1 MSLCP
6 SIDTLSMAYLD
17 DELAGEERRE
27 LELHLVECASC
38 RGHLEAERTELN
50 MLRSA
55 LAPPPAPDLLRAKIS
70 RALDQQDRRD
80 AHEGRQRWTRWMLPG
95 SAITASAAALL
106 LFLGVAIRPPRAPMS
121 TPVASEAVGTKTRST
136 PPLEVQGASTESWV
150 RQHFAAVEP
159 PQFIEPNVQL
169 IGGRAA
175 PIKGHDAV
183 ELRYLASVGD
193 NRVELRVH
201 LISDIGPND
210 LSAGQPVR
218 YGQLTLHVHDIGG
231 IPAVSYVDADHIGY
245 LFSSPRLSSGE
256 LLELVT
262 GSDLIR
268 RAQQQIR

>member
-38 RGHLEAERTELN
+38 RSHLDAERSELA

-55 LAPPPAPDLLRAKIS
+55 LVPPPAPDLLKARIARS
-70 RALDQQDRRD
+70 LDDEDRRE
-80 AHEGRQRWTRWMLPG
+80 ASEERRRWTRWLLPG
-95 SAITASAAALL
+95 SAITASAAALM
-106 LFLGVAIRPPRAPMS
+106 LFLGVAIRAPNIPAS
-121 TPVASEAVGTKTRST
+121 TPVASEAVGTKTRAL
-136 PPLEVQGASTESWV
+136 PLEVQGASTGPWV
-150 RQHFAAVEP
+150 RQHFAPVEP
-159 PQFIEPNVQL
+159 PQFIEPDVQL
-169 IGGRAA
+169 IGARAT

-183 ELRYLASVGD
+183 ELRYLAAVGD

-201 LISDIGPND
+201 LINDIGPSE
-210 LSAGQPVR
+210 LSGGQPVQFGR
-218 YGQLTLHVHDIGG
+218 LTLHVHDVEG

-245 LFSSPRLSSGE
+245 LFSSPRLSTGE
-256 LLELVT
+256 LLQLVA

-268 RAQQQIR
+268 RAQQQLR